1 MATGIAQRATSA
13 PATSETMA
21 STSRARSRAT
31 AMPSPPLRAALA
43 ARSRAAANL
52 CAIESVIRTN
62 VSDAPALTALSP
74 CGTVEPMAEIELAPL
89 SHRLDEEEM
98 KTLARKLEEAGAP
111 ALGRSD
117 EHASHTIAARL
128 SEEALTE
135 FLDRLDAHDL
145 GAEIYLPIEFEGRV
159 SVGDYRVASTQALL
173 DILEEMKEELD
184 VEAEDADEEEEEEE
198 DDELEDEGTVIE
210 AQLRHIWQLVADG
223 ATESIDKNLPLHLQ
237 V

>member
-1 MATGIAQRATSA
+1 
-13 PATSETMA
+13 
-21 STSRARSRAT
+21 
-31 AMPSPPLRAALA
+31 
-43 ARSRAAANL
+43 
-52 CAIESVIRTN
+52 
-62 VSDAPALTALSP
+62 
-74 CGTVEPMAEIELAPL
+74 MAEIELAPL

-98 KTLARKLEEAGAP
+98 RTLARKLEEAGAP

-135 FLDRLDAHDL
+135 FMDRLDAHDL

-184 VEAEDADEEEEEEE
+184 VEAEDEDEDE
-198 DDELEDEGTVIE
+198 DEDELEDEDEGTVIE